1 MKSQSLILIL
11 CLSYVYMDSQLDTPT
26 LTFSSAMVSCVSG
39 TNKLLITGTTNHE
52 ISGTQPTVLLSDGTS
67 LNCELGSSSR
77 LRNLN
82 DDFNIICENIE
93 DLINSNSD
101 ITISKI
107 TFREEILNEELN
119 LSINKEQKCS
129 SGGIGA
135 EHLRRGD
142 DTGGGDSAGGEGD
155 DTGGGDSA
163 GGEGD
168 DTGGGD
174 SAGGEGRGGDSAG
187 GEEDGSEGG
196 SAGGEAQEL
205 TPVNF
210 GGLKVKAISVS
221 QNNVVVAITLQDE
234 DENKRLSDNAS
245 IKNLKLVDNG
255 SFSQDLTCTINK
267 GSKLSSVICT
277 MQTAATDGSKYKLSG
292 TDVEFESEGEDTF
305 ESVEIDNT
313 EALAF
318 TDDSESDTS
327 SWLKNSIILFIFA
340 LLF

>member
-39 TNKLLITGTTNHE
+39 TNKLLITGTTNQA
-52 ISGTQPTVLLSDGTS
+52 ISGTQPTVLLSNEKS

-129 SGGIGA
+129 SGGTGGEHLIRELTGGA
-135 EHLRRGD
+135 EEEEEEEVKEE
-142 DTGGGDSAGGEGD
+142 GEGV
-155 DTGGGDSA
+155 T
-163 GGEGD
+163 E
-168 DTGGGD
+168 
-174 SAGGEGRGGDSAG
+174 EEEKEEE
-187 GEEDGSEGG
+187 GEEEG
-196 SAGGEAQEL
+196 ERETDEL
-205 TPVNF
+205 TPQQF
-210 GGLKVKAISVS
+210 GNLKVKAISVS
-221 QNNVVVAITLQDE
+221 QNSVVVAITLQDG

-255 SFSQDLTCTINK
+255 SFNQDLTCTINK

-277 MQTAATDGSKYKLSG
+277 MQTAANDGSKYKLSG

>member
-39 TNKLLITGTTNHE
+39 TNKLLITGTTNQE

-82 DDFNIICENIE
+82 DDFNIICKNIE

-129 SGGIGA
+129 SGGTGG

-142 DTGGGDSAGGEGD
+142 DSGGSDSAGGD
-155 DTGGGDSA
+155 DSGGSDSA
-163 GGEGD
+163 GD
-168 DTGGGD
+168 DSGGAD
-174 SAGGEGRGGDSAG
+174 
-187 GEEDGSEGG
+187 

-210 GGLKVKAISVS
+210 GGLKVKAISIS
-221 QNNVVVAITLQDE
+221 QNNVVVAITLQDG

-255 SFSQDLTCTINK
+255 SFNQDLTCTINK

-292 TDVEFESEGEDTF
+292 TDVEFESDGEDTF
-305 ESVEIDNT
+305 ESVEIEDT

>member
-11 CLSYVYMDSQLDTPT
+11 CLSYVYMQGDQDTPT
-26 LTFSSAMVSCVSG
+26 LTFSSAVVKCDDG
-39 TNKLLITGTTNHE
+39 TNKLLITGTTNQD
-52 ISGTQPTVLLSDGTS
+52 ISGTLPIVLLSNEKS
-67 LNCELGSSSR
+67 LICELGSSSR

-101 ITISKI
+101 VTISKI
-107 TFREEILNEELN
+107 TFTDEILNEELN

-129 SGGIGA
+129 SGGTGVEHLIRELTEGA
-135 EHLRRGD
+135 EEEEEED
-142 DTGGGDSAGGEGD
+142 KKEEGEGV
-155 DTGGGDSA
+155 TEENEE
-163 GGEGD
+163 GEGEEE
-168 DTGGGD
+168 
-174 SAGGEGRGGDSAG
+174 GETETDK
-187 GEEDGSEGG
+187 
-196 SAGGEAQEL
+196 L
-205 TPVNF
+205 TPQKF
-210 GGLKVKAISVS
+210 GALTVKAISVS
-221 QNNVVVAITLQDE
+221 QNSVVVAITLQEE

-292 TDVEFESEGEDTF
+292 TDVAFESEGDDKF

-327 SWLKNSIILFIFA
+327 SWLKNSIILFIYA